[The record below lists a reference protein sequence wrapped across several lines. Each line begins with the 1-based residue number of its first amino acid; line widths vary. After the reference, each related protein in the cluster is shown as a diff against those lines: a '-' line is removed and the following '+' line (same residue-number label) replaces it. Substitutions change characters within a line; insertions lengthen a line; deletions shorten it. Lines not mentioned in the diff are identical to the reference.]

1 MSVVGTRK
9 VREVASMETY
19 IYERPA
25 AMPAACASLSAV
37 RVALTARPSVP
48 QVHQVQ
54 VQAELNLSVAPLA
67 GIEGTS
73 GFMGLNIGDVKK
85 RTDVRG
91 VPPRGRPV

>member
-1 MSVVGTRK
+1 
-9 VREVASMETY
+9 MEIY
-19 IYERPA
+19 VYERPA
-25 AMPAACASLSAV
+25 ALPAACAPLSAV
-37 RVALTARPSVP
+37 RVALAARPSVP

-54 VQAELNLSVAPLA
+54 VQAELNLTVAPLA

-73 GFMGLNIGDVKK
+73 GFTGMGIGGANK

>member
-1 MSVVGTRK
+1 
-9 VREVASMETY
+9 METY

-25 AMPAACASLSAV
+25 AMPAAYVPLSAV
-37 RVALTARPSVP
+37 RVALATRPSVP

-54 VQAELNLSVAPLA
+54 VQAELNLTVAPLA
-67 GIEGTS
+67 AIEGTS
-73 GFMGLNIGDVKK
+73 GSTGLGIGSAKK

>member
-1 MSVVGTRK
+1 
-9 VREVASMETY
+9 METY
-19 IYERPA
+19 IYERPL
-25 AMPAACASLSAV
+25 AMPAACAPLSAV
-37 RVALTARPSVP
+37 RVALAARPSVP

-54 VQAELNLSVAPLA
+54 VQAELNLTVAPLA

-73 GFMGLNIGDVKK
+73 GFTGMGIGANK